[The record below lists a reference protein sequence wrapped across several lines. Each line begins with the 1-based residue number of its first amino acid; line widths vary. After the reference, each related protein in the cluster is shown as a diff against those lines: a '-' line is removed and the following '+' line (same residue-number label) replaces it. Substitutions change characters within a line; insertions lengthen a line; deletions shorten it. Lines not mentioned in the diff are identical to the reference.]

1 LRKYDPCFDK
11 NITMGSLK
19 LMLLFLL
26 LPWETTKSQEHLE
39 AKDFVF
45 AMKKATDIMLN
56 DVTSPVAAS
65 RYYAYLSLASY
76 EVISHYDSVHFPSMN
91 GIVNRFTGIQ
101 LDPSTLQ
108 QTDKGLACVR
118 SSYPLAT

>member
-1 LRKYDPCFDK
+1 
-11 NITMGSLK
+11 MGSLK

-26 LPWETTKSQEHLE
+26 LPWEATKSQEHLD

-76 EVISHYDSVHFPSMN
+76 EVISHYDSVQFPSMR
-91 GIVNRFTGIQ
+91 GIVNKFSGIYI
-101 LDPSTLQ
+101 DPSQLKD
-108 QTDKGLACVR
+108 TDKTLASVLTVFKAAEKLLPSDAER
-118 SSYPLAT
+118 N